1 MTAQLSL
8 IDEQGRARQAR
19 DEGMSR
25 ALAHAEADTPSWGE
39 IAYAWLY
46 RYATSHERF
55 TGFILTAESHRD
67 KTFPQPANE
76 RAWGQVYR
84 RATKSGVIRDSGQ
97 TMPHPRR
104 HACKAI
110 VWRSLVYQDAA

>member
-39 IAYAWLY
+39 IAYGYLC
-46 RYATSHERF
+46 RYAETHERF
-55 TGFILTAESHRD
+55 VGWFVHHEAE
-67 KTFPQPANE
+67 KTRAVPIASGK
-76 RAWGQVYR
+76 AWGSVLC
-84 RATKSGVIRDSGQ
+84 RAARNGIILKDGY
-97 TMPHPRR
+97 MPDPNRKMNP
-104 HACKAI
+104 AP
-110 VWRSLVYQDAA
+110 VWRSLVFHEAA